1 MANQNAIITDTWS
14 NPDSEALY
22 RNEWPDE
29 PAIRAQKLEGDQ
41 CGGCSYFAP
50 FNLDFGLCCHPA
62 SRHFRETVRALHLPR
77 LPRRG
82 MGRAQL
88 RRHRGRRGL
97 TGAGSC

>member
-14 NPDSEALY
+14 DPDSEALY

-62 SRHFRETVRALHLPR
+62 SRHFRETVFEHFTCPAFLAE
-77 LPRRG
+77 G
-82 MGRAQL
+82 W
-88 RRHRGRRGL
+88 
-97 TGAGSC
+97 GAHSFGAVEAHEE

>member
-62 SRHFRETVRALHLPR
+62 SRHFSETVFEHFTCPVLLAE
-77 LPRRG
+77 G
-82 MGRAQL
+82 W
-88 RRHRGRRGL
+88 
-97 TGAGSC
+97 GAHSFGAIELDEK